1 MDHREALKVKD
12 NPDAHPSV
20 RQARRLAY
28 LFDSAIR
35 VPGTDWRVGWD
46 SILGLIPG
54 VGDVVTGSVSLWIIL
69 EARRLGAPR
78 RLRARMLWNILLD
91 TVVGTIPLVGD
102 IFDAGFKANLKNVAL
117 LEAYLH
123 KQDQRRDT

>member
-12 NPDAHPSV
+12 HSDAHPSV

-28 LFDSAIR
+28 LLDSAFR

-54 VGDVVTGSVSLWIIL
+54 AGDVVTGSVSLWIIL

-78 RLRARMLWNILLD
+78 HLCARMLWNILLD
-91 TVVGTIPLVGD
+91 TVVGTIPLLGD

-117 LEAYLH
+117 LEAFLH
-123 KQDQRRDT
+123 RQDQRRDT